1 MAARTRCSANRM
13 KGMVSRRRRLVAA
26 CLAFVALAV
35 TSQAP
40 VFAQANAAGE
50 WRVNFVV
57 PTGTRSVSMVINQQ
71 RATLSGTVINEDGEF
86 PLKGRI
92 ADDQVTIVWTVPEA
106 GKLMELTMKGKVSGD
121 SITGTVQLGDVGEG
135 PLSARRT
142 AE

>member
-1 MAARTRCSANRM
+1 MAAAW
-13 KGMVSRRRRLVAA
+13 
-26 CLAFVALAV
+26 LAFAVLALAPA
-35 TSQAP
+35 TP
-40 VFAQANAAGE
+40 MFAQANAAGE
-50 WRVNFVV
+50 WRVSFVV
-57 PTGTRSVSMVINQQ
+57 PTGTRSVNMVINQQ

-92 ADDQVTIVWTVPEA
+92 ADDQVTIVWSVPEA
-106 GKLMELTMKGKVSGD
+106 GKLMELTMKGKLSGD

>member
-1 MAARTRCSANRM
+1 MFPGRQ
-13 KGMVSRRRRLVAA
+13 LVRAG
-26 CLAFVALAV
+26 LAFALLAVALA
-35 TSQAP
+35 TP
-40 VFAQANAAGE
+40 LLAQPNAAGE

-92 ADDQVTIVWTVPEA
+92 ADDQVTIVWSVPED
-106 GKLMELTMKGKVSGD
+106 GKLMELTMKGKLSGD
-121 SITGTVQLGDVGEG
+121 TITGTLQVGAVGEG

>member
-1 MAARTRCSANRM
+1 M
-13 KGMVSRRRRLVAA
+13 AA

-35 TSQAP
+35 TSPAP

-57 PTGTRSVSMVINQQ
+57 PTGTRSVGMVINQQ

-86 PLKGRI
+86 PLKGSI
-92 ADDQVTIVWTVPEA
+92 TNDQVTIVWTVPEA
-106 GKLMELTMKGKVSGD
+106 GKLMALTMKGKVSGD
-121 SITGTVQLGDVGEG
+121 SITGTVQVGDVGEG

>member
-1 MAARTRCSANRM
+1 MKDMVQRRGLLAA
-13 KGMVSRRRRLVAA
+13 G
-26 CLAFVALAV
+26 LAFVAFALAPA
-35 TSQAP
+35 AP

-50 WRVNFVV
+50 WRVTFVV
-57 PTGTRSVSMVINQQ
+57 PTGTRSVNMVINQQ
-71 RATLSGTVINEDGEF
+71 RASLSGTVINEDGEF

-92 ADDQVTIVWTVPEA
+92 ADDQVTVIWSVPEA

-121 SITGTVQLGDVGEG
+121 TITGTLQLGEVGEG

>member
-1 MAARTRCSANRM
+1 MFPGRQ
-13 KGMVSRRRRLVAA
+13 LVRAG
-26 CLAFVALAV
+26 LAFALFALFAAALA
-35 TSQAP
+35 TP
-40 VFAQANAAGE
+40 LLAQPNAAGE

-92 ADDQVTIVWTVPEA
+92 ADDQVTIVWSVPED
-106 GKLMELTMKGKVSGD
+106 GKLMELTMKGKLSGD
-121 SITGTVQLGDVGEG
+121 TITGTLQVGAVGEG

>member
-1 MAARTRCSANRM
+1 MRA
-13 KGMVSRRRRLVAA
+13 G
-26 CLAFVALAV
+26 LAFALLAAALA
-35 TSQAP
+35 TP
-40 VFAQANAAGE
+40 LLAQASAAGE

-92 ADDQVTIVWTVPEA
+92 ADDQVTIVWSVPEA
-106 GKLMELTMKGKVSGD
+106 GKLMELTMKGKLSGD
-121 SITGTVQLGDVGEG
+121 TITGTLQVGDVGEG
-135 PLSARRT
+135 PMSARRT

>member
-1 MAARTRCSANRM
+1 MFPGRQ
-13 KGMVSRRRRLVAA
+13 LVRAGFA
-26 CLAFVALAV
+26 FALLASALAV
-35 TSQAP
+35 P
-40 VFAQANAAGE
+40 LLAQANAAGE

-92 ADDQVTIVWTVPEA
+92 ADDQVTIVWSVPEA
-106 GKLMELTMKGKVSGD
+106 GKLMELTMKGKLSGD
-121 SITGTVQLGDVGEG
+121 TITGTLQVGDVGEG
-135 PLSARRT
+135 PLAARRT

>member
-1 MAARTRCSANRM
+1 M
-13 KGMVSRRRRLVAA
+13 AA
-26 CLAFVALAV
+26 CLAFVALVV
-35 TSQAP
+35 TSPAT

-71 RATLSGTVINEDGEF
+71 RATLSGTVINEDGEC

-92 ADDQVTIVWTVPEA
+92 ADDQITIVWTVPEA

>member
-1 MAARTRCSANRM
+1 MFPGRQ
-13 KGMVSRRRRLVAA
+13 LVRAG
-26 CLAFVALAV
+26 LAFALLAAALAM
-35 TSQAP
+35 P
-40 VFAQANAAGE
+40 LLAQANAAGE

-92 ADDQVTIVWTVPEA
+92 ADDQVTIVWSVPEA
-106 GKLMELTMKGKVSGD
+106 GKLMALTMKGKLSGD
-121 SITGTVQLGDVGEG
+121 TITGTLQVGDVGEG
-135 PLSARRT
+135 PMSARRT